1 MKAEKMKAFMQNI
14 PKKCKMVDKP
24 LWMQSVSWEILSK
37 LQPEIAGF
45 ELTLFLSGFME
56 NRWIGTSF
64 GIPKFLNFLGMP
76 SLFSRAVCE
85 QCFGTPNLVII
96 EAQVNIS
103 LLHHLPWPVEFP
115 CFYAT
120 GTVSR

>member
-1 MKAEKMKAFMQNI
+1 
-14 PKKCKMVDKP
+14 MVDKP

-45 ELTLFLSGFME
+45 EFRILE
-56 NRWIGTSF
+56 NLISF
-64 GIPKFLNFLGMP
+64 GIHGKQVDWNLLWNPKISKKILGMP

-115 CFYAT
+115 CFYGT